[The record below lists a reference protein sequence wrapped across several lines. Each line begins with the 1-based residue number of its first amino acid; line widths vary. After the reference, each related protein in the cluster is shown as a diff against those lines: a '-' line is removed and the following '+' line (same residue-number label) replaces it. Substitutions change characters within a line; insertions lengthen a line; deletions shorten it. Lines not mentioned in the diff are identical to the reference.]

1 MTNWQTWEA
10 TLPEKV
16 EVPRNIIEHQEEIS
30 SINLHA
36 IGDASSK
43 GLSVAVYAVTY
54 PPSGTSQGLLVVKS
68 GLTIQR
74 QKLVAGHMATNLLHN
89 VKQDLQGFPI
99 ESVHCWFYSS
109 VVLHW
114 IKGVVYT
121 SSLSVIKCRKSKTRN
136 TSNGTM
142 WV

>member
-16 EVPRNIIEHQEEIS
+16 EVPRSIIEHQEEIS

-43 GLSVAVYAVTY
+43 GGVCCNLSTIRHITRSPGCEEWINNTEAKTGSWAHGNKSVAQRETG
-54 PPSGTSQGLLVVKS
+54 PSG
-68 GLTIQR
+68 IC
-74 QKLVAGHMATNLLHN
+74 
-89 VKQDLQGFPI
+89 DLA
-99 ESVHCWFYSS
+99 SVHCWFYSS
-109 VVLHW
+109 VALHW